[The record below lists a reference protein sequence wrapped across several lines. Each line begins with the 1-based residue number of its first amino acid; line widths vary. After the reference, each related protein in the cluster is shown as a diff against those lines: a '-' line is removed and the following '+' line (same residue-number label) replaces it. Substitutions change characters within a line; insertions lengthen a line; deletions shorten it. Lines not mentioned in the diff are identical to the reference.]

1 MNAIINTKSV
11 STGVPDLESMI
22 QSRKEEAEKEIEQ
35 IKATFRLNA
44 SLFLKKGMRDITD
57 AYIAS
62 KVTPHSAPKRYVTSV
77 FIDLILDGID
87 GNSVSQRNAFRLH
100 RDTYRDK
107 NRRPGAWEEQSKF
120 KFWDPILQ
128 DVYAVAI
135 HALEKD
141 MDLVAPSLPYALRVA
156 KGDSSSSA
164 IPKWVGPS
172 YSLND
177 KIEDRCK
184 ISTMFHYYWEHTG
197 GFRSLQ
203 GVVYARARLDF
214 FADFTKTGAEA
225 EAERLAFIEKSR
237 ESVAYLKWL
246 KDNTKVVPKQIIL
259 CCCKWTYNT
268 KIRPAVSFE
277 TWKETIAKPEVSYG
291 ATVEN
296 ETDPDE
302 YTPTYLISES
312 GISFQL
318 RERQPFLASHN
329 DYY

>member
-1 MNAIINTKSV
+1 
-11 STGVPDLESMI
+11 
-22 QSRKEEAEKEIEQ
+22 
-35 IKATFRLNA
+35 
-44 SLFLKKGMRDITD
+44 
-57 AYIAS
+57 
-62 KVTPHSAPKRYVTSV
+62 
-77 FIDLILDGID
+77 
-87 GNSVSQRNAFRLH
+87 
-100 RDTYRDK
+100 
-107 NRRPGAWEEQSKF
+107 
-120 KFWDPILQ
+120 
-128 DVYAVAI
+128 
-135 HALEKD
+135 
-141 MDLVAPSLPYALRVA
+141 
-156 KGDSSSSA
+156 
-164 IPKWVGPS
+164 
-172 YSLND
+172 
-177 KIEDRCK
+177 
-184 ISTMFHYYWEHTG
+184 MFHYYWEHTG

-246 KDNTKVVPKQIIL
+246 KDNTKVVPKQLIL